1 MLEKNFTINKDY
13 KFLLYQQV
21 KQTNQTKGGHNKETF
36 MLNVETFKKFC
47 LKAGTKKADEIHD
60 YFIKLENIMFEITKE
75 EGDELKQQVLT
86 LENKNKKME
95 EKIIKQKELEREKIL
110 LDKFTN
116 IGCMIYIIK
125 VKMND
130 DGTHIVK
137 IGHSTKGIK
146 ERYTECKL
154 KHTNIN
160 CRFCC

>member
-1 MLEKNFTINKDY
+1 MFAPEASGAKKDSR
-13 KFLLYQQV
+13 
-21 KQTNQTKGGHNKETF
+21 GGHNKEVI

-95 EKIIKQKELEREKIL
+95 EKIIKQKELDNEKFL
-110 LDKFTN
+110 LKEYTN

-125 VKMND
+125 VKMINKVKKI
-130 DGTHIVK
+130 DG
-137 IGHSTKGIK
+137 
-146 ERYTECKL
+146 L
-154 KHTNIN
+154 K
-160 CRFCC
+160 